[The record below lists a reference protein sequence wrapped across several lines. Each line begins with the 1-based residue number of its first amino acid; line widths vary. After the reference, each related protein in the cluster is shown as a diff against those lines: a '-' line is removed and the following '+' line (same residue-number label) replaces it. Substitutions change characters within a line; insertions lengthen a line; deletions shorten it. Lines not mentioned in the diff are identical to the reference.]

1 MDNARKRDVVL
12 RWSRLLVRTVAAVAV
27 TVCILAGFL
36 AWRVAQGPISL
47 AFLAPYISEALALP
61 QLGIRA
67 EVGDVVLAWSEEE
80 QGIRLRVLD
89 ARYRGENDRV
99 ALSVPVI
106 DMMLSGRAALRGVVA
121 PRFIHISGIDARL
134 VRDAQGHF
142 QFGLPQDDTAT
153 DATTGTTPGDQADP
167 ALEGNLAQVMFG
179 SIFQLLSRPYDP
191 NDPLGLLEN
200 VSIYADRLVVE
211 DWKVNQRWV
220 VPGAR
225 MAFRR
230 GDGHVYATASGS
242 LDWRQRRVDLS
253 LDADYTAADRLARVT
268 LHFSDIEPSDF
279 ADVVEGLEVLDYV
292 AAPLSGTLALQVNE
306 SGERLGLAFDLTI
319 GAGEIRAPDTLA
331 APIALSDAKLRG
343 NVDAARGVLTMD
355 EASFGFPDKLRLSFG
370 GVATRSDGERYSL
383 DIKGQFR
390 DLPVDRLAAY
400 WPPEMAKNARDWV
413 TSRISGGQVESAR
426 FEAKLTPDML
436 AGRQRLPAGAIK
448 LDFAFDN
455 LAVNY
460 LPPMSRLTEAKGVA
474 TLNADVFDLTME
486 SGKVGPIAAT
496 TTGGAGIQS
505 PILLSGGSTR
515 ITGLQEVDQH
525 ADIAFVARGR
535 TADILT
541 LIDQKPLG
549 FPSRMGIKPATVG
562 GTGEVKTRIKFPL
575 FNNLKVEDIAVNA
588 DAAMSALTMTGL
600 MGRYSLADGEMTMK
614 VDAKGLEAGGK
625 AALNG
630 VPLQIG
636 WKQDFSSKAAIQARY
651 SLKGRIDEAG
661 RKALGYPLAPYI
673 DGPVDAVMDIEER
686 LGGEVAIGGEFDLTG
701 ATIAVA
707 DAHLG
712 KGGGEEA
719 KGKVQIRTKTGQPV
733 MFDLIQI
740 DGPTLSLRAKAVL
753 KDDNGWNAE
762 VQSLKFGDS
771 DAQGRLAFAANG
783 DAQIE
788 LTGKRYDMR
797 RFFEDI
803 MNDDSAPGTVK
814 PRMALS
820 LRFDE
825 ARIDDQTEMRNLSVQ
840 AQRAPTRM
848 ERVSV
853 TGGFATTGGLTLSIS
868 PALEGRRLRLDSDNA
883 GAVLHMLGIADMKGG
898 DMQLEGAYD
907 DTQKEQPL
915 TGRMVLKNV
924 RAVRTPFLARLFGI
938 GSFAG
943 LSAVLNSDAGI
954 LFENG
959 EVQFE
964 QKAEL
969 LTVKPARLSGPQLG
983 ITFEGTVN
991 SKANSIN
998 VNGTAVPA
1006 FVLNTLL
1013 GKIPLIGNLLVGD
1026 GIIGINFAVS
1036 GDRKDPTTTVNPLSV
1051 IAPGFLRR
1059 LFQAPEVRAPQEGD
1073 VDRGPSM
1080 PAPQRPSSE

>member
-1 MDNARKRDVVL
+1 MVL
-12 RWSRLLVRTVAAVAV
+12 RWSRLLVRTVTAGVV
-27 TVCILAGFL
+27 TVCILAGAL

-47 AFLAPYISEALALP
+47 GFLAPYISEALALP

-67 EVGDVVLAWSEEE
+67 EIGDVVLAWSEEE

-89 ARYRGENDRV
+89 AQYRGENDRI
-99 ALSVPVI
+99 ALSVPSI
-106 DMMLSGRAALRGVVA
+106 DMMLSGRAALRGVIA

-142 QFGLPQDDTAT
+142 QFGLPQEAEDTSAAT
-153 DATTGTTPGDQADP
+153 DTPPVAVDQS
-167 ALEGNLAQVMFG
+167 LQGNLAQLMFG

-200 VSIYADRLVVE
+200 VSILADRLVVE

-230 GDGHVYATASGS
+230 GDGHVYAVASGT
-242 LDWRQRRVDLS
+242 LNWRDRRVDLN
-253 LDADYTAADRLARVT
+253 LDADYTAADKSARVV
-268 LHFSDIEPSDF
+268 LRFSDIEPSDF
-279 ADVVEGLEVLDYV
+279 ADVVDGLDVLDYV
-292 AAPLSGTLALQVNE
+292 AAPLSGTLSLQVNE

-319 GAGEIRAPDTLA
+319 GAGEIRAPDMLA
-331 APIALSDAKLRG
+331 APLALADARLRG
-343 NVDAARGVLTMD
+343 NVDAARGVLTLE
-355 EASFGFPDKLRLSFG
+355 EAQFGFPDKLRLTASG
-370 GVATRSDGERYSL
+370 IGTRSDGERYSL
-383 DIKGQFR
+383 DLKGQFR
-390 DLPVDRLAAY
+390 DLSVDRLAAY

-413 TSRISGGQVESAR
+413 TTRISGGQVESGR

-436 AGRQRLPAGAIK
+436 AGRQRLPPQAIK
-448 LDFAFDN
+448 LDFTFDN

-460 LPPMSRLTEAKGVA
+460 LPPMSRLTEARGMA
-474 TLNADVFDLTME
+474 SLNADVFDLTME
-486 SGKVGPIAAT
+486 SGKVGPVAT
-496 TTGGAGIQS
+496 SGIQNA
-505 PILLSGGSTR
+505 ILLAGGSTR
-515 ITGLQEVDQH
+515 ITGLQEIDQH
-525 ADIAFVARGR
+525 ADITFTARGR
-535 TADILT
+535 TADILA

-588 DAAMSALTMTGL
+588 DASMGALTMTGL
-600 MGRYSLADGEMTMK
+600 MGRYNLADGEMTMK

-636 WKQDFSSKAAIQARY
+636 WKQDFNSKAAIQARY
-651 SLKGRIDEAG
+651 SLKGRIDEAQ

-673 DGPVDAVMDIEER
+673 DGPADAVMDIEER

-701 ATIAVA
+701 TTIVVA

-712 KGGGEEA
+712 KGAGEPS
-719 KGKVQIRTKTGQPV
+719 KGKVQIRTKSGQPV

-740 DGPTLSLRAKAVL
+740 DGPTLSARANAVL
-753 KDDNGWNAE
+753 KDDGGWNAN
-762 VQSLKFGDS
+762 VQSLKFGDN

-788 LTGKRYDMR
+788 LSGKRYDLR

-803 MNDDSAPGTVK
+803 MNDDSEPGAVK

-825 ARIDDQTEMRNLSVQ
+825 ARIDDETEMRNLSVS

-853 TGGFATTGGLTLSIS
+853 TGGFATTGGLTLSVT

-883 GAVLHMLGIADMKGG
+883 GAVLHVLGIADMKGG
-898 DMQLEGAYD
+898 DMQLEGSYD
-907 DTQKEQPL
+907 DTQKLQPL
-915 TGRMVLKNV
+915 TGRIVLKNV

-943 LSAVLNSDAGI
+943 LGAVLNSDAGI
-954 LFENG
+954 LFEHG
-959 EVQFE
+959 EVHFE
-964 QKAEL
+964 QKGEL

-1059 LFQAPEVRAPQEGD
+1059 LFQAPEVRAPSPED
-1073 VDRGPSM
+1073 AERGPLM
-1080 PAPQRPSSE
+1080 PAPQKPTQE

>member
-1 MDNARKRDVVL
+1 MVL
-12 RWSRLLVRTVAAVAV
+12 RWSRLLVRTVTAVVV

-89 ARYRGENDRV
+89 AQYRGENDRV

-121 PRFIHISGIDARL
+121 PRFVHISGIEARL
-134 VRDAQGHF
+134 VRDAQGRF
-142 QFGLPQDDTAT
+142 QFGLPQDTDAT
-153 DATTGTTPGDQADP
+153 DATTPDLQVDQTDP

-179 SIFQLLSRPYDP
+179 GIFQLLSRPYDP

-200 VSIYADRLVVE
+200 VTVVADRLVVE

-225 MAFRR
+225 IGFRR
-230 GDGHVYATASGS
+230 GDGHVYATASGT
-242 LDWRQRRVDLS
+242 LDWRQRRVDLN
-253 LDADYTAADRLARVT
+253 LDADYVAADRLARVT
-268 LHFSDIEPSDF
+268 LRFSEIEPSDF
-279 ADVVEGLEVLDYV
+279 ADVVDGLEVLDYV

-319 GAGEIRAPDTLA
+319 GAGEIRAPDMLT

-343 NVDAARGVLTMD
+343 NVDAARGVMTVD

-370 GVATRSDGERYSL
+370 GVATRSEGERYSL

-413 TSRISGGQVESAR
+413 IGRISGGQVGSAR

-448 LDFAFDN
+448 LDFTFDN
-455 LAVNY
+455 LTVNY
-460 LPPMSRLTEAKGVA
+460 LPPMSRLTEAKGMA
-474 TLNADVFDLTME
+474 SLNADVFDLTME

-496 TTGGAGIQS
+496 ATGAAIQN
-505 PILLSGGSTR
+505 PILLSGGSTH
-515 ITGLQEVDQH
+515 ITGLQDVDQY
-525 ADIAFVARGR
+525 ADITFVARGR

-588 DAAMSALTMTGL
+588 DAALTALTMTGL

-701 ATIAVA
+701 ATIVVS

-712 KGGGEEA
+712 KGAGETS

-740 DGPTLSLRAKAVL
+740 DGPTLSARASAVL

-771 DAQGRLAFAANG
+771 DAKGRLSFAANG
-783 DAQIE
+783 DSQIE
-788 LTGKRYDMR
+788 LSGRRYDLR

-803 MNDDSAPGTVK
+803 MNDDTAPGTVK

-825 ARIDDQTEMRNLSVQ
+825 ARIDDETEMRNLSVQ
-840 AQRAPTRM
+840 AQRAPNRM

-853 TGGFATTGGLTLSIS
+853 TGGFATTGGLTLSMS

-883 GAVLHMLGIADMKGG
+883 GAVLHVLGIADMKGG
-898 DMQLEGAYD
+898 EMQLDGAYD

-915 TGRMVLKNV
+915 TGRIVLKNV

-943 LSAVLNSDAGI
+943 LGAVLNSDAGI

-959 EVQFE
+959 EVHFE
-964 QKAEL
+964 QKGEL

-983 ITFEGTVN
+983 ITFEGSVN

-1059 LFQAPEVRAPQEGD
+1059 LFQAPEVRAPSPED
-1073 VDRGPSM
+1073 AERGPLM
-1080 PAPQRPSSE
+1080 PAPQQPFQQ

>member
-1 MDNARKRDVVL
+1 M
-12 RWSRLLVRTVAAVAV
+12 VRTVAAVAV
-27 TVCILAGFL
+27 TICILAGFL

-89 ARYRGENDRV
+89 AQYRGESDRV
-99 ALSVPVI
+99 ALTVPSI
-106 DMMLSGRAALRGVVA
+106 DMMLSGRAALRGVLA
-121 PRFIHISGIDARL
+121 PRFIHINGIDARL
-134 VRDAQGHF
+134 VRDAQGRF
-142 QFGLPQDDTAT
+142 QFGLPENADDAAA
-153 DATTGTTPGDQADP
+153 DGTTPDTQTAQP
-167 ALEGNLAQVMFG
+167 EAALEGNLAQAMFG
-179 SIFQLLSRPYDP
+179 AIFQLLSRPYDP

-242 LDWRQRRVDLS
+242 LDWRQRRVDLNV
-253 LDADYTAADRLARVT
+253 DADYVAADRLATVT
-268 LHFSDIEPSDF
+268 LRFSDIEPSDF
-279 ADVVEGLEVLDYV
+279 ADVVDGLDVLDYV
-292 AAPLSGTLALQVNE
+292 AAPLSGTLTLQVNE

-319 GAGEIRAPDTLA
+319 GAGEIRASDMLA
-331 APIALSDAKLRG
+331 APVALADARLRG
-343 NVDAARGVLTMD
+343 NVDAAQGVLTVD
-355 EASFGFPDKLRLSFG
+355 EASFGFPDKLHLSFG
-370 GVATRSDGERYSL
+370 GVATRSEGERYSL

-390 DLPVDRLAAY
+390 DLPVDRLASY

-413 TSRISGGQVESAR
+413 TGRISNGRVESGR
-426 FEAKLTPDML
+426 FEARLTPDML

-448 LDFAFDN
+448 LDFTFDN
-455 LAVNY
+455 LTVNY
-460 LPPMSRLTEAKGVA
+460 LPPMSRLTGAKGMA
-474 TLNADVFDLTME
+474 TLNADAFDLTMD
-486 SGKVGPIAAT
+486 SAKVGPTTAGSGAAAT
-496 TTGGAGIQS
+496 ANGTAIQNE
-505 PILLSGGSTR
+505 ILLAGGSTR
-515 ITGLQEVDQH
+515 ITGLQEIDQH
-525 ADIAFVARGR
+525 AEIVFTARGR

-562 GTGEVKTRIKFPL
+562 GTGEVKTRVKFPL
-575 FNNLKVEDIAVNA
+575 FNNLRVEDITVNA

-600 MGRYSLADGEMTMK
+600 MGRYGLADGEMTMK

-636 WKQDFSSKAAIQARY
+636 WKQDFSAKAAIQARY
-651 SLKGRIDEAG
+651 SLKGRLDEAQ

-673 DGPVDAVMDIEER
+673 DGPADAVMDIEER
-686 LGGEVAIGGEFDLTG
+686 LGGEVAVGGEFDLTDT
-701 ATIAVA
+701 TIVVA

-712 KGGGEEA
+712 KGAGEPS
-719 KGKVQIRTKTGQPV
+719 KGKVQIRTKAGQPV
-733 MFDLIQI
+733 SFDLIQI
-740 DGPTLSLRAKAVL
+740 DGPTLTARAKAVL
-753 KDDNGWNAE
+753 QNDGGWTAE
-762 VQSLKFGDS
+762 VQSLKYGES

-788 LTGKRYDMR
+788 LTGRRYDLR
-797 RFFEDI
+797 RFVEDV
-803 MNDDSAPGTVK
+803 MNDDSEPGAIK
-814 PRMALS
+814 PRLALS

-825 ARIDDQTEMRNLSVQ
+825 ARIDDETEMRNLSIQ
-840 AQRAPTRM
+840 AQRVPTRM

-853 TGGFATTGGLTLSIS
+853 TGGFAGTGGLTLSLS

-883 GAVLHMLGIADMKGG
+883 GAVLHVLGVSDMRGG
-898 DMQLEGAYD
+898 SLNVDGTYD
-907 DTQKEQPL
+907 DTKKEQPL
-915 TGRMVLKNV
+915 TGRMTLQNI
-924 RAVRTPFLARLFGI
+924 RAVRMPFLARLFGI

-943 LSAVLNSDAGI
+943 LAAVLNSNDGI
-954 LFENG
+954 LFETG
-959 EVQFE
+959 EVPFE
-964 QKAEL
+964 EKGHL
-969 LTVKPARLSGPQLG
+969 LTLKPSRLSGPQLG
-983 ITFEGTVN
+983 ITFEGTLN

-998 VNGTAVPA
+998 INGTAVPA
-1006 FVLNTLL
+1006 FVLNTML

-1036 GDRKDPTTTVNPLSV
+1036 GARNDPTTTVNPLSV

-1059 LFQAPEVRAPQEGD
+1059 IFQAPEVRAPSEGD
-1073 VDRGPSM
+1073 AEQPAGPAM
-1080 PAPQRPSSE
+1080 PAPQQPFQQ